1 MKKLLYFGAEWCAAC
16 KALLPTVKKEAPEMG
31 LELKYVDMDE
41 EEGAY
46 MADDYS
52 VRGLPTLILLAE
64 DGSEIKR
71 AVGNTAWKEI
81 VIFQEKGLC

>member
-1 MKKLLYFGAEWCAAC
+1 MKKLLYFGADYCSAC
-16 KALLPTVKKEAPEMG
+16 KALWPIVEKEAPEMG

-71 AVGNTAWKEI
+71 AVGNTAWKE
-81 VIFQEKGLC
+81 VQG